1 MRNNEAVRI
10 LESARMYLAKLPIED
25 QFMIVDETGW
35 LVNPAIPILFEI
47 EAGLKFYE
55 GAR

>member
-1 MRNNEAVRI
+1 MTKNEAVRI

-25 QFMIVDETGW
+25 QFMIVDSTGW
-35 LVNPAIPILFEI
+35 LINPAIGILFEI

>member
-1 MRNNEAVRI
+1 MTNEAVRI

-25 QFMIVDETGW
+25 QFMIVDERTGW
-35 LVNPAIPILFEI
+35 LINPAIPILFEI

>member
-1 MRNNEAVRI
+1 MTNEAVRI

-25 QFMIVDETGW
+25 QFMIVDSTGW
-35 LVNPAIPILFEI
+35 LINPAIPILFEI